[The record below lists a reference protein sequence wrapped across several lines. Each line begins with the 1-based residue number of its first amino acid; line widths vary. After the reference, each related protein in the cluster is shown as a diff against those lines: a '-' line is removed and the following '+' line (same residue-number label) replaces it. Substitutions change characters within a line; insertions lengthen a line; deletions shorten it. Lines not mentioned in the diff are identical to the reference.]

1 MSGGSAVAILANPPD
16 EPLPILTNPPD
27 EPLSSSGFL
36 SASAASLPGGFK
48 TRDGSS
54 QFSKAYRQ
62 ASSLFLTR
70 RPQEALSAL
79 QPLITNTHTSDQS
92 NGGGPSEGA
101 PIASASRGLRIKV
114 WCLYLTILDAVVN
127 LGPEEGKNAFG
138 SQDWRSLVS
147 KAREGKV
154 WDDVVV
160 DGYGGREGG
169 VDAEVVISLSTLL
182 LAHSPSQSLTQQRL
196 ENYLSASA
204 TPNLDISSRLQA
216 GEFPERIPEPGRRR
230 PSPDGGT
237 DTPRDLNTR
246 IKILEL
252 YALHVLPQNE
262 EWDYAREF
270 ISLSE
275 VLDEEKREAFLQT
288 LQMLRD
294 ERDRNSQMEADFQRE
309 QDAQLER
316 EKQDAA
322 DRQAEEAAEAAAAA
336 EKAKAEQEQEQKS
349 GTSTSQHKRT
359 SSEVDYGIESSN
371 PSDPAVSSSKPRT
384 NKGGPKSRV
393 PQPSSTRL
401 SPPPRLPSSAGASAS
416 ASSSLFGRAST
427 MLSSLQKLLS
437 SVAQST
443 SKSSMVLVRM
453 LLLLIGLVL
462 MLSRSPV
469 RDRVRR
475 IVRVSWG
482 KIAATIGMGV
492 KVSYM

>member
-1 MSGGSAVAILANPPD
+1 MSGGSTVAV
-16 EPLPILTNPPD
+16 LTNSPD
-27 EPLSSSGFL
+27 DPLSSSGFL
-36 SASAASLPGGFK
+36 STSVTSLPGF
-48 TRDGSS
+48 TSPRSGSS

-70 RPQEALSAL
+70 RLQEALSAL
-79 QPLITNTHTSDQS
+79 QPLITNTSTSDQT
-92 NGGGPSEGA
+92 NGSSSEGA
-101 PIASASRGLRIKV
+101 PIANANKSSRIKV
-114 WCLYLTILDAVVN
+114 WSLYLTILDAVVN

-138 SQDWRSLVS
+138 SQEWRSLVG

-160 DGYGGREGG
+160 DGYRGIEGD
-169 VDAEVVISLSTLL
+169 VDAEVVTSLSTLL

-216 GEFPERIPEPGRRR
+216 DEFSGRIPESGRRR
-230 PSPDGGT
+230 PSPNGGT

-252 YALHVLPQNE
+252 YALHVLPRNE

-294 ERDRNSQMEADFQRE
+294 ERDRASQIEADIQRE

-322 DRQAEEAAEAAAAA
+322 ERQAEEAAVEKTAV
-336 EKAKAEQEQEQKS
+336 EKAKAEREQKNV
-349 GTSTSQHKRT
+349 TPTSQHKRT

-371 PSDPAVSSSKPRT
+371 PSGSTASSSKPRT

-401 SPPPRLPSSAGASAS
+401 SPPPRLPRPARASAS
-416 ASSSLFGRAST
+416 ASSSLFRRAST
-427 MLSSLQKLLS
+427 MLSSLQKLLF

-443 SKSSMVLVRM
+443 SKNSMVLVRM
-453 LLLLIGLVL
+453 LLLLVGLIL

-475 IVRVSWG
+475 IVRVAWE
-482 KIAATIGMGV
+482 KIAGTVGMGV

>member
-1 MSGGSAVAILANPPD
+1 MWDQIAN
-16 EPLPILTNPPD
+16 
-27 EPLSSSGFL
+27 F
-36 SASAASLPGGFK
+36 SLK
-48 TRDGSS
+48 TR
-54 QFSKAYRQ
+54 
-62 ASSLFLTR
+62 
-70 RPQEALSAL
+70 
-79 QPLITNTHTSDQS
+79 
-92 NGGGPSEGA
+92 
-101 PIASASRGLRIKV
+101 
-114 WCLYLTILDAVVN
+114 
-127 LGPEEGKNAFG
+127 
-138 SQDWRSLVS
+138 
-147 KAREGKV
+147 
-154 WDDVVV
+154 
-160 DGYGGREGG
+160 
-169 VDAEVVISLSTLL
+169 STLL

-216 GEFPERIPEPGRRR
+216 DEFSGRIPESGRRR
-230 PSPDGGT
+230 PSPNGGT

-252 YALHVLPQNE
+252 YALHVLPRNE

-294 ERDRNSQMEADFQRE
+294 ERDRASQIEADIQRE

-322 DRQAEEAAEAAAAA
+322 ERQAEEAAAEKTAV
-336 EKAKAEQEQEQKS
+336 EKAKAEREQKNV
-349 GTSTSQHKRT
+349 TPTSQHKRT

-371 PSDPAVSSSKPRT
+371 PSGSAASSKPRT

-401 SPPPRLPSSAGASAS
+401 SPPPRLPRPARASAS
-416 ASSSLFGRAST
+416 ASSNLFRRAST
-427 MLSSLQKLLS
+427 MLSSLQKLLF

-443 SKSSMVLVRM
+443 SKNTMVLVRM
-453 LLLLIGLVL
+453 LLLLVGLIL

-475 IVRVSWG
+475 IVRVAWE
-482 KIAATIGMGV
+482 KIAGTVGMGV